1 MTSKVLVI
9 GERGFTGRHVMA
21 RLQETPDRWQPIGGR
36 ASGLDLTQPQSIA
49 KCIADVRP
57 DAVINLGAIATLDV
71 TDRDRIFAVN
81 GFGVLNLLEGLAAA
95 NFQGRFITA
104 SSVYVYG
111 TGLPRE
117 PLSESRM
124 PRPHNL
130 YACAKLL
137 AESLCGLYR
146 DQCSVVVT
154 RPFNAIGRGHRETFL
169 VPKLVQHFR
178 ERRPEIE
185 LGNTDVA
192 RDYTDVRD
200 LAAMYELLLEAES
213 PPECV
218 NLCNGVAVSIA
229 TLIERLSAITG
240 HSIRTLVN
248 PSFTRQNDVTYACG
262 ATDRLRALGFQWKH
276 SLDATLEWMV
286 TEAA

>member
-1 MTSKVLVI
+1 
-9 GERGFTGRHVMA
+9 
-21 RLQETPDRWQPIGGR
+21 
-36 ASGLDLTQPQSIA
+36 
-49 KCIADVRP
+49 
-57 DAVINLGAIATLDV
+57 
-71 TDRDRIFAVN
+71 
-81 GFGVLNLLEGLAAA
+81 
-95 NFQGRFITA
+95 
-104 SSVYVYG
+104 
-111 TGLPRE
+111 LP
-117 PLSESRM
+117 ESRT

-137 AESLCGLYR
+137 AESFCGLYR
-146 DQCSVVVT
+146 DQFSIVVT

-169 VPKLVQHFR
+169 VPKLVRHFR

-200 LAAMYELLLEAES
+200 LAAMYALLLEAKS
-213 PPECV
+213 PHECL

-240 HSIRTLVN
+240 HSIRKLVN
-248 PSFTRQNDVTYACG
+248 PSFVRQNDVTYACG
-262 ATDRLRALGFQWKH
+262 ATDRLRTLGFQWKH

-286 TEAA
+286 TETAEGVS